1 MKSNLQVNMIVA
13 MCEGGGIGRDGTL
26 PWRLKSEL
34 ANFSKLTKA
43 VSAEGR
49 LSAVVMGRKTWDS
62 IPLKFRPLPGRL
74 NVVVS
79 RKAKEEVTTDAN
91 VDVVSSYPDALDLL
105 RKRLDVETAWI
116 IGGAS
121 LYQEALASPETDAI
135 YLTEIFKDFNCD
147 TFFPALNRELWVE
160 KECSGVQEEGD
171 VTFQY
176 KVLRRKVSTEQ

>member
-1 MKSNLQVNMIVA
+1 MEGEETKNLI
-13 MCEGGGIGRDGTL
+13 RFFTFL
-26 PWRLKSEL
+26 
-34 ANFSKLTKA
+34 
-43 VSAEGR
+43 R

-79 RKAKEEVTTDAN
+79 RKAKEEVTMDAN
-91 VDVVSSYPDALDLL
+91 VEVVSSYPDALDLL

-121 LYQEALASPETDAI
+121 LYQEALASPETGAI

-147 TFFPALNRELWVE
+147 TFFPTLNREEWIE

-171 VTFQY
+171 ATFQY
-176 KVLRRKVSTEQ
+176 KVLRRKVIGESEQ